1 LSPRSAA
8 HLLLPALASL
18 AGIAACGGSLFHSN
32 EPPISVYQLSV
43 PAGALGAEIP
53 ADLAVMPVRVR
64 TGLNNAEIAVLYPD
78 RRLDHFAGARWS
90 GPLDELVEDLAVQAL
105 RGQAHFRNVHTD
117 ASMFSAGYW
126 LEIDVADFQAEYP
139 SAEGGGPPTAHVHL
153 VARVGVSA
161 DRRILGQ
168 YDAEARQPASDNR
181 LTAVVKAYN
190 DAVDTALGKIVAE
203 ATDTVS
209 KDLYAASPAAS
220 MNR

>member
-1 LSPRSAA
+1 MKIRSAV
-8 HLLLPALASL
+8 LFPALASL
-18 AGIAACGGSLFHSN
+18 AGLSACGGSLFHSN

-43 PAGALGAEIP
+43 PAGPAGAEIP

-64 TGLNNAEIAVLYPD
+64 TGLNNADIAVLYPD

-90 GPLDELVEDLAVQAL
+90 GPLDELVEDLATQAF

-139 SAEGGGPPTAHVHL
+139 GSDGGAPPTAHVRL
-153 VARVGVSA
+153 VARLGASA
-161 DRRILGQ
+161 DRRIIGQ
-168 YDAEARQPASDNR
+168 FDAEARQPASDNR

-190 DAVDTALGKIVAE
+190 DAVDSALGKIAAE
-203 ATDTVS
+203 AADAVS
-209 KDLYAASPAAS
+209 KDLVRRQSGGLQ
-220 MNR
+220 